1 MTNSDRTPT
10 PAGVVERYYA
20 IVADLESSTQ
30 DLASVVNPEIRIVE
44 HPNAISPRGGVRGY
58 DQVLAAH
65 AAGKRLLSEQGFEL
79 HEVLAC
85 GDRVAVRATWHGR
98 LARAHGALPEGAV
111 LRAHVASLL
120 TVGEDGRI
128 AEHETFDCYEP
139 LPLGG

>member
-1 MTNSDRTPT
+1 MIDTTSRT
-10 PAGVVERYYA
+10 AADVVERYYA
-20 IVADLESSTQ
+20 LVADLDSSTE
-30 DLASVVNPEIRIVE
+30 DLASVVNPNIRIVE
-44 HPNAISPRGGVRGY
+44 HPNAISPRGSVRGY
-58 DQVLAAH
+58 EEVLAAH
-65 AAGKRLLSEQGFEL
+65 AAGRRLLSEQGFVV

-85 GDRVAVRATWHGR
+85 GGRVALRATWHGR
-98 LARAHGALPEGAV
+98 LARTHGALPEGSL